1 MIGGQLQ
8 TCTGQVSA
16 EGARRRCLQCQAT
29 PPSVDFLQT
38 QYQANWPSRGGT
50 TGLATAVVH
59 YGCEDR
65 PRNFTKVAVSD
76 AKKHGNFAACGG
88 PNAPLFGHHEK
99 IAQPSAKGTP
109 AYKDWLSV

>member
-65 PRNFTKVAVSD
+65 PRNFTKYQNVLASRYVCTMWRHRTNLASIYSQLCCKRARAEDEAVIE
-76 AKKHGNFAACGG
+76 AVFY
-88 PNAPLFGHHEK
+88 F
-99 IAQPSAKGTP
+99 
-109 AYKDWLSV
+109 